1 MKVEGIGLPL
11 AIAERRAN
19 TRLSKPKLVCRTH
32 RDALIILG
40 EMTLD
45 SSDSRM
51 SQSRKFLWSRLAVV
65 CSSML
70 ADVYT
75 SSIGNSIRWRL
86 SEDQLTTDSFRD
98 LEARNTKIN
107 KEQELLQTRT
117 ISRNI

>member
-1 MKVEGIGLPL
+1 
-11 AIAERRAN
+11 
-19 TRLSKPKLVCRTH
+19 
-32 RDALIILG
+32 
-40 EMTLD
+40 
-45 SSDSRM
+45 M

-65 CSSML
+65 CPSML
-70 ADVYT
+70 TDVYT

-98 LEARNTKIN
+98 LETRNTKIN